1 MIGSVLLGPLMQLGA
16 FLGPTGGLL
25 ATLLITVSIV
35 MFAIGSN
42 RSSSVT
48 ARRPLGT
55 SALLALGV
63 WTAISAFVRGTVT
76 EQSGVGN
83 SLSFGYLDALLQFVL
98 AAIATTQI
106 ARAGTVPRPWN
117 LAPLWVVTAAA
128 LCWAAQQVI
137 VVAAGS
143 DVSLFTPLIAVLG
156 GMVGVVGPVFL
167 GVVAIALASR
177 ASGAA
182 AAAREQ
188 ES

>member
-1 MIGSVLLGPLMQLGA
+1 M
-16 FLGPTGGLL
+16 
-25 ATLLITVSIV
+25 
-35 MFAIGSN
+35 
-42 RSSSVT
+42 
-48 ARRPLGT
+48 
-55 SALLALGV
+55 
-63 WTAISAFVRGTVT
+63 T
-76 EQSGVGN
+76 EQSGVGTF
-83 SLSFGYLDALLQFVL
+83 LSFGYLDALLQFVL
-98 AAIATTQI
+98 SAIATTQI
-106 ARAGTVPRPWN
+106 ARVGTVPRPWN

-167 GVVAIALASR
+167 GVVAFALASR